1 MAQGPLCDEP
11 MQAIVGVEGTSEELN
26 KEKEEENLQKCD
38 VRNCDTPSTSKINEE
53 KNEERIN
60 LEKRYKQL
68 YMNAQLH
75 GQLISAMRQTCKAA
89 LKKHVGAL
97 RLVAAMYEC
106 RVQTPE
112 QMLGKVQAVLSNKR
126 AKVYSEEI
134 NEISG
139 LFEISAHLPVIES
152 FSFCDQLRKRSSG
165 KASAQLEFSGWQLI
179 DEDPFWEPS
188 TEEEMEEFGR
198 PSVQIQ
204 NQARQ
209 YMDAVRRR

>member
-1 MAQGPLCDEP
+1 
-11 MQAIVGVEGTSEELN
+11 
-26 KEKEEENLQKCD
+26 
-38 VRNCDTPSTSKINEE
+38 
-53 KNEERIN
+53 
-60 LEKRYKQL
+60 
-68 YMNAQLH
+68 MNAQLH

-106 RVQTPE
+106 KVQTPE

-209 YMDAVRRR
+209 YMDAVRRRKGLPTEDVIVVCAEKQRNLKRNK